1 MITDALLQLS
11 AAQAVTA
18 TAFSTNT
25 IDLGSNRDIGAGSDL
40 KVVFGVD
47 VSATAAG
54 AATVTFQIVSSAN
67 ANLSTPTILA
77 QTDAIGKAELTAG
90 RRPITLDIA
99 NSILVA
105 QPIGQRYLGV
115 QYTVGTGPLTAGS
128 FTANIVLGCDSA
140 DHNKYYPSGFTVV

>member
-1 MITDALLQLS
+1 MITDALLQVS
-11 AAQAVTA
+11 TAQAVTT
-18 TAFSTNT
+18 TAFSTDT
-25 IDLGSNRDIGAGSDL
+25 IDLGVNRDIGAGSDL
-40 KVVFGVD
+40 KFVFGVNTS
-47 VSATAAG
+47 VTASG

-67 ANLSTPTILA
+67 ANLSSPTILA

-99 NSILVA
+99 NSILAA

-115 QYTVGTGPLTAGS
+115 QYTVGTGPLTAGA
-128 FTANIVLGCDSA
+128 FTANLILGSESA